1 MSFDNVKFTKEH
13 EWVRSEKGGSVVTV
27 GITDFAAGEL
37 GDIVYI
43 EFPDIGREV
52 KAMDPMGTIEAVK
65 TVADLYA
72 PVSGVVKETNTA
84 LNDDPAA
91 VNQSPYEKGWFVKME
106 LSNRVELDGLMNKSE
121 YDKMVG
127 KD

>member
-1 MSFDNVKFTKEH
+1 MSFENVRFTKEH
-13 EWVRSEKGGSVVTV
+13 EWVRLEKSGGLATV
-27 GITDFAAGEL
+27 GITDFASGEL

-43 EFPDIGREV
+43 EFPEVGREV

-72 PVSGVVKETNTA
+72 PVSGVVKEINTA
-84 LNDDPAA
+84 LNDDPAL
-91 VNQSPYEKGWFVKME
+91 VNQSPFDKGWFVKIE
-106 LSNRVELDGLMNKSE
+106 LSNRSEFDGLMEKNE

>member
-1 MSFDNVKFTKEH
+1 MTFDNVRFTKEH
-13 EWVRSEKGGSVVTV
+13 EWVRSEKSGSLVTV

-43 EFPDIGREV
+43 EFPEIGREV

-72 PVSGVVKETNTA
+72 PVSGVVKEANTA

-91 VNQSPYEKGWFVKME
+91 VNQSPYDKGWFVKME

>member
-1 MSFDNVKFTKEH
+1 MSFENVRFTKEH
-13 EWVRSEKGGSVVTV
+13 EWVRLEKGGNLATV

-43 EFPDIGREV
+43 EFPEVGREV
-52 KAMDPMGTIEAVK
+52 RAADAMGTIEAVK
-65 TVADLYA
+65 TVADLYS
-72 PVSGVVKETNTA
+72 PVSGVVKEVNTA
-84 LNDDPAA
+84 LNDDPAT
-91 VNQSPYEKGWFVKME
+91 VNQSPYDKGWFVKIE
-106 LSNRVELDGLMNKSE
+106 LANRSEFDVLMKKDE

>member
-1 MSFDNVKFTKEH
+1 MSFDNVRFTKEH
-13 EWVRSEKGGSVVTV
+13 EWVRFEKSGNLAAV

-43 EFPDIGREV
+43 EFPEIGREV
-52 KAMDPMGTIEAVK
+52 KASDPMGTIEAVK

-72 PVSGVVKETNTA
+72 PVSGIVKEVNTA

-91 VNQSPYEKGWFVKME
+91 VNQSPYDKGWFVKLE
-106 LSNRVELDGLMNKSE
+106 LTDRSELDGLMNKSD

>member
-1 MSFDNVKFTKEH
+1 MSFDNVRFTKEH
-13 EWVRSEKGGSVVTV
+13 EWVRVEKSGSLAAV

-43 EFPDIGREV
+43 EFPEIGREV

-72 PVSGVVKETNTA
+72 PVSGIVKEVNTA

-91 VNQSPYEKGWFVKME
+91 VNQSPYDKGWFVKLE
-106 LSNRVELDGLMNKSE
+106 LTNRSELDGLMNKSD

>member
-1 MSFDNVKFTKEH
+1 MSFENVRFTKEH
-13 EWVRSEKGGSVVTV
+13 EWVRLEKSGGLATV
-27 GITDFAAGEL
+27 GITDFASGEL

-43 EFPDIGREV
+43 VFPEVGREV

-72 PVSGVVKETNTA
+72 PVSGVVKEINTA
-84 LNDDPAA
+84 LNDDPAL
-91 VNQSPYEKGWFVKME
+91 VNQSPFDKGWFVKIE
-106 LSNRVELDGLMNKSE
+106 LSNRSEFDGLMEKNE

>member
-1 MSFDNVKFTKEH
+1 MTFDNVRFTKEH
-13 EWVRSEKGGSVVTV
+13 EWVRSEKSGNLVTV

-37 GDIVYI
+37 GDVVYI
-43 EFPDIGREV
+43 EFPEIGREV

-72 PVSGVVKETNTA
+72 PVSGVVKEANTA

-91 VNQSPYEKGWFVKME
+91 VNQSPYDKGWFVKME

>member
-1 MSFDNVKFTKEH
+1 MSFDNVRFTKEH
-13 EWVRSEKGGSVVTV
+13 EWVRFEKSGNLVAV

-43 EFPDIGREV
+43 EFPEIGREV
-52 KAMDPMGTIEAVK
+52 KASDPMGTIEAVK

-91 VNQSPYEKGWFVKME
+91 VNQSPYDKGWFVKLE
-106 LSNRVELDGLMNKSE
+106 LTNRSELDGLMSKSE

>member
-1 MSFDNVKFTKEH
+1 MSFENVKFTKEH

-43 EFPDIGREV
+43 EFPEIGREV

-84 LNDDPAA
+84 LNDDPAT